1 MKLRLVKCEG
11 MDDWYSIERAEPD
24 GRERVEQT
32 EPNCLS
38 SMCSC
43 RVSDADV
50 EGTREEMLLIAD
62 AIWRRKHVGFK
73 RCAVGFKG
81 EEVHLWSPRNS
92 TRNGVVSLDD
102 AYDIA
107 DQIQEALT

>member
-1 MKLRLVKCEG
+1 MKLRLVRCEG
-11 MDDWYSIERAEPD
+11 MDDWYSIERAEHD
-24 GRERVEQT
+24 GREWVEQT

-38 SMCSC
+38 FMCSC

-62 AIWRRKHVGFK
+62 AIRNRKHIGFK
-73 RCAVGFKG
+73 RCAVGFEG

-92 TRNGVVSLDD
+92 TRNGVVSPADADD
-102 AYDIA
+102 LAE
-107 DQIQEALT
+107 QIQEALA